1 MNLDELK
8 KLAGVQVHNT
18 SLGKQ
23 TSQHGSD
30 LHKQEREKGIKP
42 GDPEWFQLWFARPYL
57 THEQPP
63 GFRGRKR

>member
-8 KLAGVQVHNT
+8 KLAGVQVQGQ
-18 SLGKQ
+18 SLGQ
-23 TSQHGSD
+23 MTSQHASE
-30 LHKQEREKGIKP
+30 LHKQEREKKIKP

-57 THEQPP
+57 TQENPP